1 MWLIWYKKPWED
13 KFVKM
18 SYSDVT
24 CQLFAWLSSDFNLL
38 YIKKSFVFN
47 VNFILSSFISSLL
60 YLRLHSFH
68 ELLEQ
73 IVSSFMNFLISIS
86 LNSYLFSLRVCQAR
100 IAFYWLCYR
109 SKLADVNQI
118 QSCLHFSLSN
128 FIYHTILF
136 ISSSDKCNSYKFSKF
151 PRWIIIIHFQ
161 SLFLFILFLFI
172 ATLSLFLYL
181 FYDHKVRSRIRNK
194 IPTMV
199 VGILFFIYNLCYL
212 FNGYWMQKTFWVT
225 KAMRLRKI

>member
-1 MWLIWYKKPWED
+1 MRRQICKNVIFRCDMSVICLVVFWLQSTLYK
-13 KFVKM
+13 
-18 SYSDVT
+18 
-24 CQLFAWLSSDFNLL
+24 
-38 YIKKSFVFN
+38 KKSFVFN

-161 SLFLFILFLFI
+161 SLFLFIFVPFHSNSQFVFI
-172 ATLSLFLYL
+172 
-181 FYDHKVRSRIRNK
+181 
-194 IPTMV
+194 
-199 VGILFFIYNLCYL
+199 FISKKQD
-212 FNGYWMQKTFWVT
+212 QK
-225 KAMRLRKI
+225 